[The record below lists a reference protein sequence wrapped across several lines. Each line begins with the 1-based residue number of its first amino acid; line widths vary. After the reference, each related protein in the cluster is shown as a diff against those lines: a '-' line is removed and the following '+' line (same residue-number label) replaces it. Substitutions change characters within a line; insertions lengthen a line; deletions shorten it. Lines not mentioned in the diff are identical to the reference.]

1 LDKGSTFTFA
11 LPASPAVSAGEPV
24 TQPLVRIL
32 GQNSQ
37 RPLVLV
43 VEDDTTGR
51 ELLNHYLVENGY
63 AVAYATTGAEAIELA
78 RRLKPAAISLDI
90 LLPDEHGLHVLSK
103 LRADPETKDIPV
115 VVVSITDDRDL
126 GLSAGAAAW
135 LVKPVQRR
143 HFIEALDRVMPN
155 GKSDGKQLALVV
167 DDDVEA
173 VDLATDILR
182 QRGFEVL
189 QAFGG
194 NEGLTL
200 ALERLPSLIILDL
213 SMPGVSGFT
222 VAKQLRANPRTRHT
236 PILVSTALDLSA
248 TEREELLRH
257 VQTIVPKSGGKAILE
272 ALERLGL
279 SPQRQSEPE

>member
-1 LDKGSTFTFA
+1 MG
-11 LPASPAVSAGEPV
+11 PAYC
-24 TQPLVRIL
+24 VR
-32 GQNSQ
+32 
-37 RPLVLV
+37 R
-43 VEDDTTGR
+43 DDP
-51 ELLNHYLVENGY
+51 HYPGGLVENGY
-63 AVAYATTGAEAIELA
+63 SVAYAGTGAEAIELA

-90 LLPDEHGLHVLSK
+90 LLPDEHGLQVLSK
-103 LRADPETKDIPV
+103 LRADPETRQIPV
-115 VVVSITDDRDL
+115 VVVSITDDREL

-143 HFIEALDRVMPN
+143 QFIEALDRVMP
-155 GKSDGKQLALVV
+155 DGTTDGEQVALVV

-173 VDLATDILR
+173 VELATEILR

-222 VAKQLRANPRTRHT
+222 VAQQLRANPRTRHT
-236 PILVSTALDLSA
+236 PILVSTALDLSPA
-248 TEREELLRH
+248 EREQLLRH
-257 VQTIVPKSGGKAILE
+257 VQTIVPKSGAEGILE
-272 ALERLGL
+272 ALQRLGL
-279 SPQRQSEPE
+279 APRRGLDPDRMSNPKVGSG

>member
-1 LDKGSTFTFA
+1 MSG
-11 LPASPAVSAGEPV
+11 GEPAIAA
-24 TQPLVRIL
+24 PAHHL
-32 GQNSQ
+32 GQDRQ
-37 RPLVLV
+37 RPLILV
-43 VEDDTTGR
+43 VEDDATGR
-51 ELLNHYLVENGY
+51 ELLSHYLVENGY
-63 AVAYATTGAEAIELA
+63 AVAYASTGAEALELA
-78 RRLKPAAISLDI
+78 HRLKPAAISLDI
-90 LLPDEHGLHVLSK
+90 LLPDEHGLHILSR
-103 LRADPETKDIPV
+103 LRADPETRNIPV

-143 HFIEALDRVMPN
+143 EFIEALDQVMPN
-155 GKSDGKQLALVV
+155 GKSDGKRLALVV
-167 DDDVEA
+167 DDDAEA

-189 QAFGG
+189 QAYGG
-194 NEGLTL
+194 SEGLRL

-222 VAKQLRANPRTRHT
+222 VAQQLRANPRTRHT

-279 SPQRQSEPE
+279 SPQRQAESG